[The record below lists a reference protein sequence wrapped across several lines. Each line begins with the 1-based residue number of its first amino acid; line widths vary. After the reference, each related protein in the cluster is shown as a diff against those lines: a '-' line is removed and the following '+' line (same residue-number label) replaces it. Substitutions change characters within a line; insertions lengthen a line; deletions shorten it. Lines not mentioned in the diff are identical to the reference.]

1 MNWTDI
7 AVAVVLGSSIY
18 FGWKKGFIVA
28 AIDFVKWIASLFVA
42 RVFFVQFTDF
52 LIGIFGDP
60 TDKIK
65 THVSQY
71 LYDLFGFS
79 MTSPQA
85 MTGSEVEGAVAIL
98 KLPMDFETGIKSQL
112 ASMVTKTTTDFVN
125 IATQEMSRMIL
136 YGLGFIL
143 LVFLLLIAFSIFQTV
158 ANMIAKLPILKE
170 LNQGGGMIIGGI
182 IGVISV
188 YFIMAILGYL
198 KTFSW
203 VQETQVAIENSQF
216 AIYFYKYNILQYLFN
231 HMLIKGQF

>member
-1 MNWTDI
+1 MNWTDV
-7 AVAVVLGSSIY
+7 AVAAILGSCIY

-28 AIDFVKWIASLFVA
+28 AIEFIKWIASLFVA
-42 RVFFVQFTDF
+42 RVFFVQFTNF
-52 LIGIFGDP
+52 FIGILGDP
-60 TDKIK
+60 TEKIK
-65 THVSQY
+65 THVSKY
-71 LYDLFGFS
+71 LYESFGFS
-79 MTSPQA
+79 MTSPQT
-85 MTGSEVEGAVAIL
+85 MTGGEVDVAVTSL

-112 ASMVTKTTTDFVN
+112 STMVTKTTTDFVN
-125 IATQEMSRMIL
+125 VATQEMSKMIL

-170 LNQGGGMIIGGI
+170 LNQGGGMVIGGV

-203 VQETQVAIENSQF
+203 VQETQSAVENSQF
-216 AIYFYKYNILQYLFN
+216 AVYFYKYNILQYLFN